1 MSNDRRAKV
10 DSRDSYVN
18 ARPGK
23 NSIVLREEKTC
34 MLIILVVMGMTMM
47 MMTMVVTDRSFKPG

>member
-18 ARPGK
+18 ARPSK
-23 NSIVLREEKTC
+23 KLDRAERRENLYACNSSCCCEGDNDDNDDGRERP
-34 MLIILVVMGMTMM
+34 I
-47 MMTMVVTDRSFKPG
+47 F